1 MRGIVLNLLCLFA
14 STSLAIAIYTGD
26 GSGSGSQYGSGS
38 GISRHGH
45 GYGYQRGRE
54 TEFRQLRQLGRRG
67 RERGVSGGRGGGR
80 GGEVG
85 RRRDDRFQNPNN
97 CGHVRVDVVFVL
109 DTSNSISHEGFRD
122 ALGIVT
128 HFVKFF
134 EKVLYEP
141 SVFRSHVSRHPLCQ
155 IL

>member
-26 GSGSGSQYGSGS
+26 GSGSRS

-67 RERGVSGGRGGGR
+67 RERGVSGGRGGGRDR

-134 EKVLYEP
+134 EKVLYDP
-141 SVFRSHVSRHPLCQ
+141 SVVRTSQLCFKTPT
-155 IL
+155 L